1 MCASQADRVLVVAE
15 TVESGESFVGA
26 REEAE
31 ERGVSDAC
39 GAPGSALFAGFHHPR
54 GGGVHPSSTLG
65 TRKNPPLADPAPTE
79 AERALLWRR
88 RSGGSGGGAPV
99 ELALVFDSGAS
110 PIGLRAWRDARPDL
124 LRHHCLRLGSRE
136 DVERLA
142 RRVAGRGVGVVL
154 TGGGGHGLAHL
165 GALRALEDAGVPI
178 DCVGGT
184 SQGALMAALYARHAS
199 TTHTLPRVKALA
211 RALRS
216 PRHLLTD
223 LTLPVLSLFSGKG
236 VDAILRAALGEGTR
250 AEDLWLGFFC
260 CSANLTRG
268 RLQTHTQ
275 GEVWR
280 CVRASMT
287 VLGLLPP
294 VADEATG
301 DVLVDGGYLNPIP
314 VDVMREK
321 MGVETVIVVDV
332 EDEDYG
338 DDIITDEDIA
348 RLMIVTQR
356 GGQGQGQGA
365 SRNRRGDG
373 QNAQINE
380 GLRFYQRELRSK
392 ESGKDRAESSGS
404 WKARSFTGA
413 GSFAG
418 SGSWRGGS
426 GGAHFFPS
434 SFKEGG
440 GAGAQGGGDDI
451 GWLLGSTPTDGGGGA
466 QGGVDWRSGEGFSQG
481 SDGAGSGGRGFLH
494 GASPRER
501 SGSFGRR
508 RQSVNAGRSPG
519 TYGSPRDIPAFQ
531 HPSHSLLEDN
541 GFEQQKYRAFHQRCV
556 EERERVGPGN
566 SEEMNTLFRFWSYF
580 LRGTFNVKMYK
591 EFCQLAEEDARHSYH
606 YGLQC
611 LFRFYSYGL
620 EKKFRPL
627 IYRDFEEYVLRD
639 YESGSL
645 YGLEKFWAFHY
656 YHKGGGAEGKPKIR
670 DEIKEL
676 LEGKFRTLE
685 DFQKEHKR
693 RELAA
698 KEAN

>member
-1 MCASQADRVLVVAE
+1 VEYYFSVENLVKDLFLRGRMDEHGWIPLPVIAGFNRIRMMTPEPGMVLEAIRGSLIVEVEAVDGPDGHRLRKMTDWQSWVMSASERTQTGIPHKAPGFPDGIPPAANVGRPTTILPTIVSMEELNVAGDRASSGVGAGRTTGKPPMAPVTEKDGGAKEGKSIEDEFEMFEMDEDLGDADAGE
-15 TVESGESFVGA
+15 KKSGEKK
-26 REEAE
+26 
-31 ERGVSDAC
+31 
-39 GAPGSALFAGFHHPR
+39 HI
-54 GGGVHPSSTLG
+54 SS
-65 TRKNPPLADPAPTE
+65 
-79 AERALLWRR
+79 
-88 RSGGSGGGAPV
+88 
-99 ELALVFDSGAS
+99 
-110 PIGLRAWRDARPDL
+110 
-124 LRHHCLRLGSRE
+124 
-136 DVERLA
+136 
-142 RRVAGRGVGVVL
+142 
-154 TGGGGHGLAHL
+154 
-165 GALRALEDAGVPI
+165 
-178 DCVGGT
+178 
-184 SQGALMAALYARHAS
+184 
-199 TTHTLPRVKALA
+199 
-211 RALRS
+211 
-216 PRHLLTD
+216 
-223 LTLPVLSLFSGKG
+223 
-236 VDAILRAALGEGTR
+236 
-250 AEDLWLGFFC
+250 
-260 CSANLTRG
+260 
-268 RLQTHTQ
+268 
-275 GEVWR
+275 
-280 CVRASMT
+280 RAS
-287 VLGLLPP
+287 
-294 VADEATG
+294 VAS
-301 DVLVDGGYLNPIP
+301 
-314 VDVMREK
+314 
-321 MGVETVIVVDV
+321 

-356 GGQGQGQGA
+356 GVQGQGQGA

-541 GFEQQKYRAFHQRCV
+541 GFKQQKYRAFHQRCV